1 MITPF
6 QMLVKKFFPTHLFLL
21 RILTSCSSIYTNKEL
36 EVCRRL
42 DLICKLPFFA
52 WCFIAVMFFS
62 VLFVAYK
69 LFKGKDIKSKIFS
82 ATEKQ
87 TVAADARELMDN
99 QIRTGSFHIN
109 AIRRMIRDAFVSIYP
124 DHTEL
129 EYEYIDL
136 LTKSITDNLLQ
147 HFQIDLVRN
156 HIMKKTDVELKS
168 YTEGKASGYYEKVK
182 TYLDDYN
189 KAIKKYDFSAI
200 MDLISNDDFYE
211 LYLNAYSGAKKI
223 ATGY

>member
-1 MITPF
+1 M
-6 QMLVKKFFPTHLFLL
+6 
-21 RILTSCSSIYTNKEL
+21 
-36 EVCRRL
+36 
-42 DLICKLPFFA
+42 
-52 WCFIAVMFFS
+52 
-62 VLFVAYK
+62 
-69 LFKGKDIKSKIFS
+69 FKGKDIKSKIFS

-109 AIRRMIRDAFVSIYP
+109 AIRRMIRDSFVGLYP
-124 DHTEL
+124 DYTDL

-156 HIMKKTDVELKS
+156 HIMKKTESELRS

-189 KAIKKYDFSAI
+189 KAIKKYDFTAI
-200 MDLISNDDFYE
+200 MDNITRDRFFE